1 MVVLGTGYLGTTHAA
16 CMAELGHDVLGVDVD
31 PAKLAKL
38 EAGELPFFEPG
49 LAEVVRRGTS
59 SGRLRFS
66 SSYQEAADFADVFFV
81 AVATPQKKGE
91 YGADLQFADSVIT
104 ALAPLLNKPAVIV
117 GKSTVPVGTAA
128 RLGQAA
134 RDLSPAGAAVEV
146 AWNPEFL
153 REGFAVH
160 DTLHPDRLVLGIDRG
175 GCGRAEQVVREI
187 YADLLSKGIP
197 FIVTD
202 LATAALVEVSANAFL
217 ATKIS
222 FINAIAEVCEA
233 VDADVTVLADAIGYD
248 GRIGRRFLNAGIGFG
263 GGCLPR
269 DIRAF
274 MARAGEL
281 GANQA
286 LTFLREVDSINM
298 RRRTRMVEI
307 VREVCGGDFIG
318 ARVAVLG
325 AAFKPDS
332 DDVRDS
338 PALNVAGQIQL
349 QGATVNVF
357 DPHAM
362 DNSRALFPTLT
373 YATSAFEACE
383 GADVVLVLTEWVDFR
398 SIDPVALKEV
408 VRSASVIDG
417 RNCLDP
423 RCGARRDGPIGLL
436 AGPRVRRPTQ
446 SPAERMEGLN
456 AVRCRLCDS
465 NRLLRQTRPS
475 TPYRDCGIHP
485 KL

>member
-1 MVVLGTGYLGTTHAA
+1 MVVLGTGYLGATHAA

-38 EAGELPFFEPG
+38 EAGEVPFFEPG
-49 LAEVVRRGTS
+49 LGEVLHRHTT

-66 SSYQEAADFADVFFV
+66 SSYEEAAYFADVFFV
-81 AVATPQKKGE
+81 TVATPQKKGE
-91 YGADLQFADSVIT
+91 YGADLQFVDAAIAT
-104 ALAPLLNKPAVIV
+104 LAPLLEKPAVIV
-117 GKSTVPVGTAA
+117 GKSTVPVGTAK
-128 RLGQAA
+128 RLGQLATE
-134 RDLSPAGAAVEV
+134 LSPAGEAVEV

-153 REGFAVH
+153 REGFAVQ
-160 DTLHPDRLVLGIDRG
+160 DTLHPDRLVLGIDKAG
-175 GCGRAEQVVREI
+175 SGRAEHVAREI
-187 YADLLSKGIP
+187 YAELISDGTP

-202 LATAALVEVSANAFL
+202 LATAELVKVSANAFL

-248 GRIGRRFLNAGIGFG
+248 GRIGRRFLNAGLGFG
-263 GGCLPR
+263 GGCLPK

-298 RRRTRMVEI
+298 RRRTRVVEI
-307 VREVCGGDFIG
+307 AREVCGGSFIG

-357 DPHAM
+357 DPQAI
-362 DNSRALFPTLT
+362 DNSRALFPTLN
-373 YATSAFEACE
+373 YATSAFEACA
-383 GADVVLVLTEWVDFR
+383 GADAVLVLTEWAEFR
-398 SIDPVALKEV
+398 SIDPAALKET
-408 VRSASVIDG
+408 VRSPCVIDG
-417 RNCLDP
+417 RNCLDASMWRAAGWYYRALGRP
-423 RCGARRDGPIGLL
+423 SLGRPAIQSWTSQGAGT
-436 AGPRVRRPTQ
+436 A
-446 SPAERMEGLN
+446 A
-456 AVRCRLCDS
+456 AVRDDRLGYPSLTGSADVRPDS
-465 NRLLRQTRPS
+465 GRVGVQV
-475 TPYRDCGIHP
+475 
-485 KL
+485 